1 MKLLIYAHAF
11 APMIGGIETYTM
23 LLAQGVANKSRTG
36 PVSAEVTVVTQATVN
51 RMDDSKLPFRVI
63 RRPGAAHL
71 AWLVHEADVIH
82 IANPAFLPMLFAW
95 LLRKPAVVEHDGYQ
109 SACPNGLLFHGP
121 TKTDCPGY
129 FLARR
134 YQECLR
140 CNCENAGKWRS
151 LRMLLLT
158 FPRRW
163 LCSKMTV
170 NIGASH
176 HVGRRVEM
184 PRTEVIYHG
193 IPFPAVATP
202 SGARTESSVTCFAYV
217 GRMVQEKGVPVLLLA
232 ANELAKRGYEFRL
245 KLIGDGPVRAELERM
260 TDELGLRD
268 RTFFTG
274 FLQGDALQDAMRE
287 ATAAVMPSIWED
299 VAPLASVE
307 HMMNGRLLIA
317 SDLGGLGELVDGVGL
332 KFPVGDSTAL
342 ADCLLQ
348 VIKNP
353 ELVRKLGEDARTRAR
368 ELFTQDRMVR
378 DHLDVYARI
387 ATVKS
392 NREETSRAGKSPEVQ
407 S

>member
-23 LLAQGVANKSRTG
+23 LLARGLAEGVRAEIE
-36 PVSAEVTVVTQATVN
+36 SAEVTVVTQAAAN
-51 RMDDSKLPFRVI
+51 GMDDSALPFRVI
-63 RRPGAAHL
+63 RRPGVLHL

-82 IANPAFLPMLFAW
+82 VANPAFLPMLFAW
-95 LLRKPAVVEHDGYQ
+95 ILRKPAVVEHDGYQ
-109 SACPNGLLFHGP
+109 SACPNGMLFYLP
-121 TKTDCPGY
+121 SKSDCPGH
-129 FLARR
+129 FLAAR
-134 YQECLR
+134 YQKCLH
-140 CNCENAGKWRS
+140 CNWEDSGKWRS

-176 HVGRRVEM
+176 HVARRVQM

-193 IPFPAVATP
+193 IPFPPVATQ
-202 SGARTESSVTCFAYV
+202 SVAGAVSSATCFAYV

-268 RTFFTG
+268 RTSFTG
-274 FLQGDALQDAMRE
+274 FLQGDALQEAMRE

-332 KFPVGDSTAL
+332 KFPAGDAAAL
-342 ADCLLQ
+342 ADCLRRVLEH
-348 VIKNP
+348 P
-353 ELVRKLGEDARTRAR
+353 ELALELGENARNRAR
-368 ELFTQDRMVR
+368 ALFTQDRMVR
-378 DHLDVYARI
+378 DHIKIYARI
-387 ATVKS
+387 APMKVA
-392 NREETSRAGKSPEVQ
+392 RENVSPANQ
-407 S
+407 APGG